1 MTRYLK
7 RGISLGLA
15 LGNITKRKAKSVI
28 KRALIRSGVTGKK
41 AAGLTKIL
49 LRETLIE
56 QKRIRKALQSEAKVE
71 LKKALN
77 ASKREAERLRK
88 KLVQLQKHRKPK
100 KKKSR
105 R

>member
-15 LGNITKRKAKSVI
+15 LGNITKEKAKKVI
-28 KRALIRSGVTGKK
+28 KRAIAKSGINRNK
-41 AAGLTKIL
+41 AAILTKIL

-56 QKRIRKALQSEAKVE
+56 QKRIRKALQLEAKAE
-71 LKKALN
+71 LKKALA
-77 ASKREAERLRK
+77 ASKREVERLRK
-88 KLVQLQKHRKPK
+88 ELNKKVRQK

-105 R
+105 RR